1 MISVKSLRNIIRASI
16 QPLGIWSPS
25 AEELLLLTAAHESR
39 LGSTLVQYGNGPA
52 LGIYQIEPTTLY
64 DNYLNYIDYRY
75 ELSQQIADVC
85 GVSGSSFQH
94 LQYNPIYGTIH
105 ARIKYYRD
113 PEALPDASDTWGLA
127 NYAKRV
133 FNSQKGAATPQN
145 YYEAYHK
152 LVLT

>member
-1 MISVKSLRNIIRASI
+1 MISTSSLRNIIKASI
-16 QPLGIWSPS
+16 QPLGLWSPS

-39 LGSTLVQYGNGPA
+39 MGDTLVQYGSGPA
-52 LGIYQIEPTTLY
+52 LGLYQIEPSTLY
-64 DNYLNYIDYRY
+64 DNYLNYIDYRH
-75 ELSQQIADVC
+75 ELSKQITDVC
-85 GVSGSSFQH
+85 GVSGPNLQH
-94 LQYNPIYGTIH
+94 LQYSPIYSTIH

-113 PEALPDASDTWGLA
+113 PQALPDANDIWGLA